1 MSADPPGW
9 LHAGRVGR
17 PHGLDGS
24 FHVVEVN
31 AGLLGAV
38 DSLTV
43 DGRER
48 EIVRR
53 AGTVSR
59 PILRLQG
66 SEDREAAEEIRGRD
80 LLVPRD
86 AAPGL
91 EEDEWWAEDLI
102 GCAVHDGARAVGTVR
117 RMLELPSCEVL
128 EVQPD
133 RGGAPLLVPMVRDA
147 IREID
152 TAAQAIE
159 VNADFLDLPEPP
171 ADR

>member
-1 MSADPPGW
+1 MSAVPPGW
-9 LHAGRVGR
+9 LRAGRVGR

-24 FHVVEVN
+24 FHVVDVN
-31 AGLLGAV
+31 AGLLGTV

-66 SEDREAAEEIRGRD
+66 SEDRESAEAIRGRE

-86 AAPGL
+86 AAPDL
-91 EEDEWWAEDLI
+91 EDDEWWAEDLI

-117 RMLELPSCEVL
+117 RMLALPSCEVL
-128 EVQPD
+128 EVA
-133 RGGAPLLVPMVRDA
+133 REGGGGDLLVPLVTDAVRAVDIDA
-147 IREID
+147 RTID
-152 TAAQAIE
+152 VDLE
-159 VNADFLDLPEPP
+159 FLGEG
-171 ADR
+171 